1 MNPSKGEKA
10 KKTITQSD
18 QMQQL
23 SMLLAQNQ
31 GTKASGSF
39 LNLISFL
46 NTQWVLDSGATDHMI
61 GNRNILE
68 TFNKFSTKQ
77 YVTVVNGEKMEILGD
92 GSITIFLRKVSNVF
106 LVKDCAS
113 NLLSI
118 SRITRELECELIFSS
133 KSVILQKLISKKVIG
148 DGSLKNRFY
157 YLNKKKFNLNS
168 RKEEKLS
175 TLWH

>member
-1 MNPSKGEKA
+1 
-10 KKTITQSD
+10 
-18 QMQQL
+18 
-23 SMLLAQNQ
+23 
-31 GTKASGSF
+31 
-39 LNLISFL
+39 
-46 NTQWVLDSGATDHMI
+46 
-61 GNRNILE
+61 
-68 TFNKFSTKQ
+68 
-77 YVTVVNGEKMEILGD
+77 VTVVNGEKMEILGD

-157 YLNKKKFNLNS
+157 YLNKKNS
-168 RKEEKLS
+168 TS
-175 TLWH
+175 TLEKKRN